1 MGLFNWHPRDVRY
14 NDANNYFYG
23 VITPEMISGLVTS
36 DTRTIYID
44 FQIRSE
50 MESFLFTKNSDYRD
64 HKFFFYYDLVISNQ
78 YTEYR
83 TKLFCRICRE
93 HGTSGL
99 FGNYKQELEELD
111 EPKVVQGLKDYFSPL
126 LRHLSSDNGLLN
138 GDSVLNDLF
147 RTIGSVKPVLNN
159 EEPDCC
165 VCYKR
170 RVTLNFLDKATA
182 REQTDESRTKEKE
195 SALFE
200 GPIKWISFR
209 FHFSCGKGEEM
220 PNRMKLVLTVINSM
234 GASMEYNVFDFRC
247 NAENYKGWYRN
258 WVSFVNTEGKINI
271 TKILNRL
278 SGYHDCVSSLLE
290 LKSIDT
296 IINNIT
302 GRYDF
307 EIPYNFS
314 DSFESEN
321 RGKKQRAKKA
331 QNDKTS
337 IWLGLLGLE
346 AMPDSLDE
354 LKKAYRNA
362 CFAFHPDRFTD
373 AGKKKWA
380 EDQLKKISNA
390 FDELSKLYA

>member
-1 MGLFNWHPRDVRY
+1 MKSLILERK
-14 NDANNYFYG
+14 
-23 VITPEMISGLVTS
+23 T
-36 DTRTIYID
+36 
-44 FQIRSE
+44 
-50 MESFLFTKNSDYRD
+50 FLFTRSSDYKD
-64 HKFFFYYDLVISNQ
+64 HKYYFYYDIVISNQ

-83 TKLFCRICRE
+83 TKLFCRICRV

-99 FGNYKQELEELD
+99 SGNYKQELEELD

-126 LRHLSSDNGLLN
+126 LSHLSSDNALLN

-159 EEPDCC
+159 EEPNR

-170 RVTLNFLDKATA
+170 RITLNFLDKATA
-182 REQTDESRTKEKE
+182 REQKDESRIKERE

-200 GPIKWISFR
+200 GSIKWISFR

-234 GASMEYNVFDFRC
+234 GVSMEYNVFDFRC
-247 NAENYKGWYRN
+247 NADNYKGWYRN

-307 EIPYNFS
+307 EIPFNFS
-314 DSFESEN
+314 DSSESEN
-321 RGKKQRAKKA
+321 KGKKQRAKKTP
-331 QNDKTS
+331 NDKTS

-346 AMPDSLDE
+346 AMPDSLDA
-354 LKKAYRNA
+354 LRKAYRNA

-373 AGKKKWA
+373 AGKKTWA
-380 EDQLKKISNA
+380 EEQLKIISNA